1 MLPTTD
7 EGYIV
12 GGISRYN
19 SSSLV
24 YVRKI
29 NKWGEQKWQTNIVS
43 SDTAQVSTYFGGN
56 LVKTLDNNYLISG
69 SMESTNQTQRDIFCV
84 NLPNQAIPYGTNFIM
99 L

>member
-1 MLPTTD
+1 MVHYTILAQTPQFNKLYNTDSTRELSPCVLPTTD

-29 NKWGEQKWQTNIVS
+29 N
-43 SDTAQVSTYFGGN
+43 
-56 LVKTLDNNYLISG
+56 
-69 SMESTNQTQRDIFCV
+69 
-84 NLPNQAIPYGTNFIM
+84 
-99 L
+99 